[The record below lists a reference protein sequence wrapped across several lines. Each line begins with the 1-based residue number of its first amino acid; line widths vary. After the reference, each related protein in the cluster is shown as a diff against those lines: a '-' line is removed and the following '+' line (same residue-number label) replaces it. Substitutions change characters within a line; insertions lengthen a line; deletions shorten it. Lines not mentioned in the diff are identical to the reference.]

1 MEMEKNKKNRYGFDF
16 TPIGLDI
23 KTFREAQKITREKL
37 AETLDISPR
46 HLQAIEL
53 EGKHPSLG
61 LLAYIATI
69 FDMPIDPYI
78 FPEKADAKSVVNN
91 FMRCHRFDL
100 VRCRKPTRFPV
111 TGPIVY
117 TIIHLP
123 VYGSFLDSF
132 LHSAPSN
139 YLTSLD
145 AAFCILVGNCAQA
158 IHNSQAGRPVYPGRP
173 AFPFPFL
180 KLSPF
185 PTHFAKQLFCV

>member
-61 LLAYIATI
+61 LLAYIAMI

-78 FPEKADAKSVVNN
+78 FPEKTDTKSA
-91 FMRCHRFDL
+91 MRKR
-100 VRCRKPTRFPV
+100 
-111 TGPIVY
+111 
-117 TIIHLP
+117 
-123 VYGSFLDSF
+123 LDVI
-132 LHSAPSN
+132 
-139 YLTSLD
+139 LD
-145 AAFCILVGNCAQA
+145 
-158 IHNSQAGRPVYPGRP
+158 
-173 AFPFPFL
+173 
-180 KLSPF
+180 KLNDRVSMTF
-185 PTHFAKQLFCV
+185 

>member
-16 TPIGLDI
+16 TPMGLDI

-78 FPEKADAKSVVNN
+78 FPEKADI
-91 FMRCHRFDL
+91 RD
-100 VRCRKPTRFPV
+100 T
-111 TGPIVY
+111 
-117 TIIHLP
+117 LP
-123 VYGSFLDSF
+123 
-132 LHSAPSN
+132 
-139 YLTSLD
+139 
-145 AAFCILVGNCAQA
+145 
-158 IHNSQAGRPVYPGRP
+158 
-173 AFPFPFL
+173 
-180 KLSPF
+180 
-185 PTHFAKQLFCV
+185 

>member
-53 EGKHPSLG
+53 EEKHPSLG

-78 FPEKADAKSVVNN
+78 FPEKADTKSAMQKRLDVILDKLNDRDLSILEATAIALCKAKEQPE
-91 FMRCHRFDL
+91 D
-100 VRCRKPTRFPV
+100 
-111 TGPIVY
+111 
-117 TIIHLP
+117 
-123 VYGSFLDSF
+123 
-132 LHSAPSN
+132 
-139 YLTSLD
+139 
-145 AAFCILVGNCAQA
+145 
-158 IHNSQAGRPVYPGRP
+158 
-173 AFPFPFL
+173 
-180 KLSPF
+180 
-185 PTHFAKQLFCV
+185 